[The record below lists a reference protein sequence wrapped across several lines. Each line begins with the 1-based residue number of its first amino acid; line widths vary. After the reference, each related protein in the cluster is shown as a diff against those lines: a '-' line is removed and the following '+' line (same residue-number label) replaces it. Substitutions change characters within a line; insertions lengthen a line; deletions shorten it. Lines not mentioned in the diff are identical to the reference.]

1 MSNTL
6 RQRQSRTGRLR
17 PDYSFNGNGSRFFS
31 GRRVPSLCAGVRV
44 ESSLHFGSWL
54 VRRHTTG
61 IRQYPIASRAPPS
74 RKDRIF
80 KPDKFSR
87 HGRQSPIERKPTLAW
102 STGQP
107 RWRSGPFGGGEMGTA
122 PFGGGTAT
130 YL

>member
-1 MSNTL
+1 MTHAEFLHQAVVEIAEELPGFDDLYPVTQQSL
-6 RQRQSRTGRLR
+6 RESGERYFDEEFVPRLEGIVNI
-17 PDYSFNGNGSRFFS
+17 PQDSP
-31 GRRVPSLCAGVRV
+31 VSLA
-44 ESSLHFGSWL
+44 H
-54 VRRHTTG
+54 
-61 IRQYPIASRAPPS
+61 PS

-130 YL
+130 YF